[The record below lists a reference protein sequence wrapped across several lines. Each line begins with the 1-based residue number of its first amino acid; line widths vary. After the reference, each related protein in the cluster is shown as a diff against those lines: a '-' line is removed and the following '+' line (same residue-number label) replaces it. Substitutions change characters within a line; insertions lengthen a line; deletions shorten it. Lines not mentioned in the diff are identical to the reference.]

1 MIYEAVTLVIPF
13 VLLGLGAD
21 VVVVEVFFFQWQS
34 SAAVAVVVPAVAV
47 VVLFDIDP
55 SSAAVA
61 DGIDSTGVAV
71 LNMYLHHLIHLARHY

>member
-34 SAAVAVVVPAVAV
+34 FASEPVVVAVV

-55 SSAAVA
+55 SSAAFA